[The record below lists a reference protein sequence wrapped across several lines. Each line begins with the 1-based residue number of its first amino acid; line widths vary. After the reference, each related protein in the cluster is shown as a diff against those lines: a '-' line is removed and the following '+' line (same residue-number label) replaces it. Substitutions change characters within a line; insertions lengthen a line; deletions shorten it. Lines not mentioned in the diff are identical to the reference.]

1 MFGDFTASVVVL
13 GCLLGWFGVLVGVR
27 FVWIVGVWMLLF
39 DFG

>member
-27 FVWIVGVWMLLF
+27 FVLDCRCLDVAV
-39 DFG
+39 